1 MIEEREPE
9 TPPASADSPAAGS
22 ATPGRPM
29 AEYDLAY
36 RDVFW
41 ADRDY
46 EDRCD
51 RIALRALL
59 PAQGD
64 RLIEVGAGFGRLADE
79 YDGFREVTLFDPSTP
94 LLQAAAE
101 RLGIDP
107 RFRFVAGDAHR
118 LPFEDGSFDTVVCV
132 RVVHNLADPGQVFR
146 EFARVLSPG
155 ATLVLEFANKRHLK
169 AILRWAARRQQWSP
183 FTPEAHEYLPLHFD
197 RSPGRDP
204 QTCSRSRVCTS
215 RGPGPRRCS
224 GLPALRRRVSSATL
238 AAIEGPLQA
247 PLGVLALGPSMYLRA
262 RRPR

>member
-1 MIEEREPE
+1 MIEERE
-9 TPPASADSPAAGS
+9 SPAAPAPAG
-22 ATPGRPM
+22 TPAAPDRPI

-79 YDGFREVTLFDPSTP
+79 YDGYREVTLFDPSTS

-101 RLGIDP
+101 RLGVDP
-107 RFRFVAGDAHR
+107 RIRFVAGDAHR
-118 LPFEDGSFDTVVCV
+118 LPFEDGSFDTLVCV

-155 ATLVLEFANKRHLK
+155 GTLVLEFANKRHLK
-169 AILRWAARRQQWSP
+169 AILRWATRRQQWSP
-183 FTPEAHEYLPLHFD
+183 FTPEPHEYLPLHFD
-197 RSPGRDP
+197 RSPDQIRDLLEAAGLHV
-204 QTCSRSRVCTS
+204 TRTRTASLFR
-215 RGPGPRRCS
+215 
-224 GLPALRRRVSSATL
+224 LPALRRRVSSATL